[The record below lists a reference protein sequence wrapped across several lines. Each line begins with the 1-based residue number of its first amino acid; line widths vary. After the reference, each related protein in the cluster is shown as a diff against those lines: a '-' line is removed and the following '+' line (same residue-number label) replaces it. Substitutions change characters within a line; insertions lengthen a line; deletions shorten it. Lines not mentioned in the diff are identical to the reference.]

1 MQYTWCI
8 MIVLDARTATPHYP
22 GVGRY
27 TRELARALSAVADLA
42 LIVNPL
48 QGGIERDLWS
58 LPARRVSVPH
68 APRSVAQ
75 QWVLPQRLR
84 AMGATVYHSPFYLM
98 PYFSGVPSVVTVY
111 DLIPLHPSSG
121 TPASQQTAYGLAHRF
136 AFMASRRIVT
146 LSEAARQEF
155 LQRFRLAGDRIVT
168 VAPGLA
174 ARFAPVDPE
183 MLRTARQ
190 RLNLPSQYLLS
201 VGINKPHKN
210 LVALVRAYAQLPADT
225 PPLLICGPQDARYLE
240 VRAAAAQLGSR
251 VRLLGRVADELL
263 PALYSGAHW
272 YVHPAL
278 AEGFGFPV
286 LEAMG
291 CGAPVVCSDLPV
303 LRELTQNGAAYF
315 DPTDVDAMAATLNQ
329 VLADAPL
336 RQAVV
341 ERGLRRARYFTWDRA
356 AERML
361 KVYTQAR
368 EP

>member
-1 MQYTWCI
+1 

-27 TRELARALSAVADLA
+27 TRELARALAPVTELA

-48 QGGIERDLWS
+48 QSGLERELWS

-75 QWVLPQRLR
+75 QWALPARLHGLK
-84 AMGATVYHSPFYLM
+84 ALVYHSPFYLM
-98 PYFSGVPSVVTVY
+98 PYLAGLPTVVTAF
-111 DLIPLHPSSG
+111 DLIPLHPASG
-121 TPASQQTAYGLAHRF
+121 TPRSQQTAYALAHRL
-136 AFMASRRIVT
+136 AFMAARRIVT
-146 LSEAARQEF
+146 LSDASRQAFIE
-155 LQRFRLAGDRIVT
+155 RFRLREDHITT

-174 ARFAPVDPE
+174 PRFVPAEPE
-183 MLRTARQ
+183 DLRNARQ
-190 RLNLPSQYLLS
+190 KLNLPGQYLLS

-210 LVALVRAYAQLPADT
+210 LVALVQAYAQLPGDA
-225 PPLLICGPQDARYLE
+225 PPLLICGPQDSRYLE

-251 VRLLGRVADELL
+251 VRLLGRVADDLL

-278 AEGFGFPV
+278 TEGFGFPV

-291 CGAPVVCSDLPV
+291 CGAPVACADIPA
-303 LRELTQNGAAYF
+303 LREVTQNGAVYF
-315 DPTDVDAMAATLNQ
+315 DPTDSEAMAATLEQ
-329 VLADAPL
+329 ILDDTPL
-336 RQAVV
+336 RQAVA

-361 KVYTQAR
+361 NVYTQACA
-368 EP
+368 PS

>member
-1 MQYTWCI
+1 

-27 TRELARALSAVADLA
+27 TRELARALSAVAELT
-42 LIVNPL
+42 LLVNPL
-48 QGGIERDLWS
+48 QSGIERELWS

-84 AMGATVYHSPFYLM
+84 ALSASVYHSPFYLM
-98 PYFSGVPSVVTVY
+98 PYFTGVPTVVTAY
-111 DLIPLHPSSG
+111 DLIPLHPASG
-121 TPASQQTAYGLAHRF
+121 TPGRQQTAYALAHRL
-136 AFMASRRIVT
+136 AFMAARRIVT
-146 LSEAARQEF
+146 LSEAARQDF
-155 LQRFRLAGDRIVT
+155 VDRFRLDPEKIAT

-174 ARFAPVDPE
+174 PRFAPADPDA
-183 MLRTARQ
+183 LRAVRQ

-210 LVALVRAYAQLPADT
+210 LVALVRAYAQLPVDA

-251 VRLLGRVADELL
+251 VRLLGRVPDELL

-272 YVHPAL
+272 YLHPAL
-278 AEGFGFPV
+278 TEGFGFPV

-291 CGAPVVCSDLPV
+291 CGAPVACSDIPV
-303 LRELTQNGAAYF
+303 LRDLTQNGAVYF
-315 DPTDVDAMAATLNQ
+315 DPTDVDAIADTLKRALNDGPQ
-329 VLADAPL
+329 
-336 RQAVV
+336 RQAVI
-341 ERGLRRARYFTWDRA
+341 ERGLMRARYFTWDRA

-361 KVYTQAR
+361 KVYAQAR
-368 EP
+368 EL

>member
-1 MQYTWCI
+1 

-27 TRELARALSAVADLA
+27 TRELARILSATIDLA
-42 LIVNPL
+42 IIVNPL
-48 QGGIERDLWS
+48 QSGIERDLWS

-68 APRSVAQ
+68 NPRSIAQ
-75 QWVLPQRLR
+75 QWVLRQRLR
-84 AMGATVYHSPFYLM
+84 GLNATVYHSPFYLM
-98 PYFSGVPSVVTVY
+98 PYFPGVPSVVTVY

-121 TPASQQTAYGLAHRF
+121 TPPAQQSAYGLAHRL
-136 AFMASRRIVT
+136 AFMTARKIVT
-146 LSEAARQEF
+146 LSDAARQEF
-155 LQRFRLAGDRIVT
+155 ITRFKLREDVITT
-168 VAPGLA
+168 VAPGLMP
-174 ARFAPVDPE
+174 RFAPADAE
-183 MLRTARQ
+183 TLRSVRQ

-210 LVALVRAYAQLPADT
+210 LVALVRAYSRLPADA

-240 VRAAAAQLGSR
+240 VRAAAAGLGSR
-251 VRLLGRVADELL
+251 VRLLGRVADDLL

-272 YVHPAL
+272 YLHPAL

-291 CGAPVVCSDLPV
+291 CGAPVMCSDLPV
-303 LRELTQNGAAYF
+303 LRELTQNGAVYF
-315 DPTDVDAMAATLNQ
+315 DPTSEESMTDTLTQALN
-329 VLADAPL
+329 DHPL
-336 RQAVV
+336 RQAVI

-361 KVYTQAR
+361 KVYAQAR
-368 EP
+368 ES

>member
-1 MQYTWCI
+1 
-8 MIVLDARTATPHYP
+8 MIVLDARTATPHFP

-27 TRELARALSAVADLA
+27 TRELARALAAVADLT

-48 QGGIERDLWS
+48 QSGIERDLWS
-58 LPARRVSVPH
+58 LPAKRVSVPH

-75 QWVLPQRLR
+75 QWVLPRRLR
-84 AMGATVYHSPFYLM
+84 SMGATVYHSPFYLM
-98 PYFSGVPSVVTVY
+98 PYFPGVPSVVTAY
-111 DLIPLHPSSG
+111 DLIPLHAASG
-121 TPASQQTAYGLAHRF
+121 TPAGQQTAYRLAHRL
-136 AFMASRRIVT
+136 AFMAARRIVT
-146 LSEAARQEF
+146 LSEAAREEF
-155 LQRFRLAGDRIVT
+155 IERFKLAEDRIT
-168 VAPGLA
+168 AVAPGLA
-174 ARFAPVDPE
+174 PRFAPADAE
-183 MLRTARQ
+183 TLRSARQ
-190 RLNLPSQYLLS
+190 RLNLPGQYLLS

-263 PALYSGAHW
+263 PALYSGAYW

-303 LRELTQNGAAYF
+303 LRELTQNGSAYF
-315 DPTDVDAMAATLNQ
+315 DPTSAEAMAATLRAT
-329 VLADAPL
+329 LDDAPL
-336 RQAVV
+336 RQAVI

-361 KVYTQAR
+361 RLYAQAR
-368 EP
+368 ET